1 MGDPKFPSKH
11 YDTPSHPWQKVRIEE
26 ESGLIHQYG
35 LKNKREIWRANTK
48 VREMRRQARRLTA
61 NSSDDQA
68 QKEKNLLLAKLN
80 RLGMLEQN
88 SGLEDVLIMTP
99 ENVLDRRLQTQVYLQ
114 GLSSTVKQ
122 ARQLIVH
129 GHISID
135 GAVVR
140 VPGILVTKLQE
151 KNISYSPT
159 SALNSD
165 LHPVRPRI
173 QEKYDDEM
181 EESVEEEKADV
192 KGIEEKAEDAKTENK
207 AESKVVEEKT
217 VKDAKTENKAESKV
231 VEEKTVKDAK
241 TEDKTK
247 SEQVEETKVEKK

>member
-35 LKNKREIWRANTK
+35 LKNKREIWRANTR
-48 VREMRRQARRLTA
+48 VREMRRQARKLTA

-217 VKDAKTENKAESKV
+217 VKDTKA
-231 VEEKTVKDAK
+231 
-241 TEDKTK
+241 EDKTK
-247 SEQVEETKVEKK
+247 SEQVEETKANTVEKK

>member
-48 VREMRRQARRLTA
+48 VREMRRQARKLTA

-173 QEKYDDEM
+173 QEKHDDEM
-181 EESVEEEKADV
+181 EESVEEEKADE
-192 KGIEEKAEDAKTENK
+192 KGI
-207 AESKVVEEKT
+207 
-217 VKDAKTENKAESKV
+217 
-231 VEEKTVKDAK
+231 EEKTVKDAK
-241 TEDKTK
+241 TEDKIK
-247 SEQVEETKVEKK
+247 SEQVEETKADTVEKK

>member
-1 MGDPKFPSKH
+1 MGHPKFPSKH

-48 VREMRRQARRLTA
+48 VREMRRQARKLTA
-61 NSSDDQA
+61 NSSDEQA

-88 SGLEDVLIMTP
+88 SGLEDVLTMTP
-99 ENVLDRRLQTQVYLQ
+99 ESVLDRRLQTQVYLQ

-135 GAVVR
+135 GAVAR

-165 LHPVRPRI
+165 LHPVRPGI
-173 QEKYDDEM
+173 QEKTDDEM
-181 EESVEEEKADV
+181 EEPIVEKADE
-192 KGIEEKAEDAKTENK
+192 KDAKTEEKAEDAKTEEKAEDAKTEEKAEDAKTEEKDEDAKTEEK
-207 AESKVVEEKT
+207 AESK
-217 VKDAKTENKAESKV
+217 
-231 VEEKTVKDAK
+231 
-241 TEDKTK
+241 
-247 SEQVEETKVEKK
+247 QVEETKVEKK

>member
-1 MGDPKFPSKH
+1 MGHPKFPSKH

-48 VREMRRQARRLTA
+48 VREMRRQARKLTA
-61 NSSDDQA
+61 NSGDEQA

-88 SGLEDVLIMTP
+88 SGLEDVLTMTS
-99 ENVLDRRLQTQVYLQ
+99 ESVLDRRLQTQVYLQ

-135 GAVVR
+135 GAVAR

-165 LHPVRPRI
+165 LHPVRPGI
-173 QEKYDDEM
+173 QEKIDDEM
-181 EESVEEEKADV
+181 KEPIEEKAD
-192 KGIEEKAEDAKTENK
+192 E
-207 AESKVVEEKT
+207 
-217 VKDAKTENKAESKV
+217 
-231 VEEKTVKDAK
+231 KDAK
-241 TEDKTK
+241 TEDKAESK
-247 SEQVEETKVEKK
+247 QVEEKAEDKAESKQVEETKVEKK

>member
-48 VREMRRQARRLTA
+48 VREMRRQARKLTA

-88 SGLEDVLIMTP
+88 SGLEDVLRMTP

-135 GAVVR
+135 GAVAR

-181 EESVEEEKADV
+181 EESVEEEKADE
-192 KGIEEKAEDAKTENK
+192 KGI
-207 AESKVVEEKT
+207 EEKT
-217 VKDAKTENKAESKV
+217 VKDAM
-231 VEEKTVKDAK
+231 

>member
-1 MGDPKFPSKH
+1 MGHPKFPSKH

-48 VREMRRQARRLTA
+48 VREMRRQARKLTA
-61 NSSDDQA
+61 NSGDEQA

-88 SGLEDVLIMTP
+88 SGLEDVLTMTS
-99 ENVLDRRLQTQVYLQ
+99 ESILDRRLQTQVYLQ

-135 GAVVR
+135 GAIAR
-140 VPGILVTKLQE
+140 IPGILVTKLQE
-151 KNISYSPT
+151 KNITYSPT

-173 QEKYDDEM
+173 QEKTDDEM
-181 EESVEEEKADV
+181 EEPIEENADEKKTEDKAESKQV
-192 KGIEEKAEDAKTENK
+192 EEKAEDAKTEDK
-207 AESKVVEEKT
+207 TESK
-217 VKDAKTENKAESKV
+217 
-231 VEEKTVKDAK
+231 
-241 TEDKTK
+241 
-247 SEQVEETKVEKK
+247 QVEETKVEKK

>member
-48 VREMRRQARRLTA
+48 VREMRRQARKLTA

-181 EESVEEEKADV
+181 EESVEEEKADE
-192 KGIEEKAEDAKTENK
+192 KGI
-207 AESKVVEEKT
+207 
-217 VKDAKTENKAESKV
+217 
-231 VEEKTVKDAK
+231 EEKTVKDAK
-241 TEDKTK
+241 TEDKAE
-247 SEQVEETKVEKK
+247 SEQVEETKADTVEKK